1 MAERCKVPCYTKL
14 AVLLNQNIRKG
25 NNNLQKNLSEEM
37 DKAFEERKN
46 LARKYAEEA
55 GTKLLLPMI
64 LILLVVI
71 VMIMY
76 PAFVSFTI

>member
-1 MAERCKVPCYTKL
+1 VPCYTKL

-25 NNNLQKNLSEEM
+25 NNNLQRQLNEEM

-46 LARKYAEEA
+46 MARKYAEEA
-55 GTKLLLPMI
+55 ATKLLLPMI
-64 LILLVVI
+64 LMLLVVI